1 MVMKDNYPLQ
11 GTRQIDIKQENH
23 RNCLSKNIQKK
34 NLNEFFRKKI
44 NSF

>member
-1 MVMKDNYPLQ
+1 MLMKHNHPVQ
-11 GTRQIDIKQENH
+11 GTTQIDIKQENH
-23 RNCLSKNIQKK
+23 RNCLSKNIKKK